1 MTMPDQERRDLIAQ
15 WAFDTRAILGRFHL
29 WLEDVEER
37 WTETEVEAPDS
48 FVGPALEHAFVVA
61 AAVTA
66 LGTRL
71 FGGHGNGKGLDR
83 QGINRAKKDA
93 DAVSAYAISEALWY
107 LTRSLPENHGLL
119 VSLGEG
125 LMPKAGET
133 PEMGSNPEV
142 GFGRVY
148 ARAEVARYLDSRVH
162 GLINRSEY
170 GWEEFWGEIKAKGV
184 TVWGAALDTLE
195 NTSRFAKGDD
205 SGPMSLLHVF
215 DQPLEVAAPYE
226 GYVGTLTL
234 PRQVVEEAAR
244 RSVLITYDTPRAQ
257 VFEAIRQTYPDIE
270 ADCVH
275 VWTLGGPHREHRLGG
290 LWGEWRDVG
299 VHLVEQ
305 DWPMPGGG
313 PVFTDS
319 GTYAPVFRVGTF
331 EHEGRRHLFLCDGYA
346 ASAEAIQAASL
357 DPILDTHS
365 AMRVFSSQFKLPAQ
379 RERHVMALD
388 PESPRFA
395 EDLEAVA
402 GEAMDPELVE
412 AYRESIREAVEAGV
426 PCNKLDL
433 GIDDFFPEKKW
444 RVLAVASY
452 MLPDPYLGIPGVERV
467 AEDTYRVHVRA
478 ATRDRIRDVA
488 LTLRL
493 EEGLAGSRPVFSP
506 LLARYAAGE
515 DHRTRPVKVSDSG
528 RVRNELQ
535 TLCSEALEFPG
546 NGRIRVDMSRVD
558 DAVLAPEIRARFDEV
573 LRWYKKRHPIWFRW
587 LEFPDDSE

>member
-412 AYRESIREAVEAGV
+412 QQAGPGHRRLLPGEEVACVGRGELHAARSLPRHSGGRARGRGHLSGARARGHSRPDSRRRADVAARGGTGGKSAGV
-426 PCNKLDL
+426 LSPAGALRGWRGPPHTTGQGVGL
-433 GIDDFFPEKKW
+433 GPGPE
-444 RVLAVASY
+444 
-452 MLPDPYLGIPGVERV
+452 
-467 AEDTYRVHVRA
+467 RA
-478 ATRDRIRDVA
+478 AD
-488 LTLRL
+488 
-493 EEGLAGSRPVFSP
+493 P
-506 LLARYAAGE
+506 LLRGFGVPGQ
-515 DHRTRPVKVSDSG
+515 RTDPCG
-528 RVRNELQ
+528 HE
-535 TLCSEALEFPG
+535 
-546 NGRIRVDMSRVD
+546 SR
-558 DAVLAPEIRARFDEV
+558 R
-573 LRWYKKRHPIWFRW
+573 
-587 LEFPDDSE
+587 